1 MSLCNFTY
9 MATKT
14 IAVDATVYR
23 KLAGRKRESESF
35 TKLLDRLADQQWLIS
50 ARGRYHVGEKL
61 EKAFELG
68 TIHSNIDSSSGQITF
83 WVYAGWIRLSR

>member
-1 MSLCNFTY
+1 

-35 TKLLDRLADQQWLIS
+35 TKLLDRLADADTGNGTCADAVREAAEIWGKSSGTNTEADKFASVIS
-50 ARGRYHVGEKL
+50 ANRKTAKWDVE
-61 EKAFELG
+61 
-68 TIHSNIDSSSGQITF
+68 TP
-83 WVYAGWIRLSR
+83 